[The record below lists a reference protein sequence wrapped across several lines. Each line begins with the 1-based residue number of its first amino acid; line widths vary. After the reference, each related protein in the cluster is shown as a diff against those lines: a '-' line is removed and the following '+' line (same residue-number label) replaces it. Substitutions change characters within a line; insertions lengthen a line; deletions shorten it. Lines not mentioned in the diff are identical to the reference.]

1 MFRRKVEVQPQ
12 FLVFGLGNPGARYAH
27 TRHNLGWWV
36 LDELAVRAGVKRSL
50 SRHRGQADYCVLSG
64 MDAALIK
71 PTTYMNLSG
80 ECVAP
85 WLRELREARWC
96 VVCDDISM
104 EVGKAR
110 FRRQGSAGGHN
121 GLKSIIECLG
131 YDAFDRIKLG
141 VGAPDPGV
149 DAAEYVLE
157 PPTKAEL
164 QLLHAAVK
172 RAADAVLAL
181 AAGDDAAVLRALAEN
196 DGPRRGKPGAVPE
209 L

>member
-1 MFRRKVEVQPQ
+1 MFRRQPAIQPQ

-27 TRHNLGWWV
+27 TRHNLGWRV
-36 LDELAVRAGVKRSL
+36 LDELAARAGVKRTL
-50 SRHRGQADYCVLSG
+50 SRHRGQADYCVLGGVDS
-64 MDAALIK
+64 ALIK

-80 ECVAP
+80 ECVAA
-85 WLRELREARWC
+85 WVREFHAARWC

-121 GLKSIIECLG
+121 GLKSIIEHLG
-131 YDAFDRIKLG
+131 TDLFDRIKIG
-141 VGAPDPGV
+141 VGAPGPGE

-157 PPTKAEL
+157 PPSKAEQ
-164 QLLHAAVK
+164 QLLHKAVQ

-181 AAGDDAAVLRALAEN
+181 AAGDDAGVLRALA
-196 DGPRRGKPGAVPE
+196 DSSGQSQPSPSPAPE